1 MNSAFEMRFDG
12 IRRRFVE
19 RAIDQCAAL
28 ERFVAAF
35 DAGVADPATRAEVG
49 RIAHSLSG
57 AGGTFR
63 FAGISSSAGELED
76 LAQRPREPSALAQA
90 CRTLIAEIKRATA

>member
-1 MNSAFEMRFDG
+1 MNSAFELKFVG
-12 IRRRFVE
+12 LRRRFVE

-28 ERFVAAF
+28 ERFVKVF
-35 DAGVADPATRAEVG
+35 DAGESDPATRAEVR

-63 FAGISSSAGELED
+63 FAGISSSAGDLED
-76 LAQRPREPSALAQA
+76 FVRRPREPSALAEA
-90 CRTLIAEIKRATA
+90 CRALIAEIKRATA